1 MNTDRPLLGIL
12 LMLGFCLVATLADGI
27 SKLLGAS
34 LSVGLIVAVRFGV
47 QGAVLLPIALATK
60 RNTFVTGRTL
70 GLVIIRTLLH
80 ISGTFVM
87 ITALQYLPLADAL
100 AIVFVMPFFMLF
112 LGWAFLGEHVGKH
125 RFLAV
130 CAGFIGTILVFQP
143 SFAAVGWPAAL
154 PLLVAVLFALFILV
168 TRKISAK
175 TDPIG
180 IQALSGL
187 IAMPVLIP
195 LLLFGDVAGIGNLTI
210 TQPELTELYLLG
222 AVGLLGTLGH
232 LLMAWSIKLAPT
244 ATLAAIQYAEIP
256 FATLFGWLLFRDL
269 PNGLAAIGITI
280 TIVAGLYVIQR
291 ERANARRLLQEP
303 T

>member
-60 RNTFVTGRTL
+60 RKTFVTGRTL

-112 LGWAFLGEHVGKH
+112 LGWAFLGEHVGKP

-187 IAMPVLIP
+187 IAMPVLVP

-210 TQPELTELYLLG
+210 TQPEQTELYLLG

>member
-60 RNTFVTGRTL
+60 RKTFVTGRTL

-112 LGWAFLGEHVGKH
+112 LGWAFLGEHVGKP

>member
-60 RNTFVTGRTL
+60 RKTFVTGRTL

-87 ITALQYLPLADAL
+87 ITALQCLPLADAL

-187 IAMPVLIP
+187 IAMPVLVP

-210 TQPELTELYLLG
+210 THPAPSELYLLG

>member
-60 RNTFVTGRTL
+60 RKTFVTGRTL

-195 LLLFGDVAGIGNLTI
+195 LLLLGDVAGIGNLTI

>member
-60 RNTFVTGRTL
+60 RKTFVTGRTL

-195 LLLFGDVAGIGNLTI
+195 LLLFGDVAGVGNLTI
-210 TQPELTELYLLG
+210 TQPAPSELYLLG
-222 AVGLLGTLGH
+222 TVGLLGTLGH

>member
-60 RNTFVTGRTL
+60 RKTYVTGRTL

-180 IQALSGL
+180 IQALS
-187 IAMPVLIP
+187 
-195 LLLFGDVAGIGNLTI
+195 
-210 TQPELTELYLLG
+210 
-222 AVGLLGTLGH
+222 
-232 LLMAWSIKLAPT
+232 
-244 ATLAAIQYAEIP
+244 
-256 FATLFGWLLFRDL
+256 R
-269 PNGLAAIGITI
+269 
-280 TIVAGLYVIQR
+280 
-291 ERANARRLLQEP
+291 
-303 T
+303 

>member
-60 RNTFVTGRTL
+60 RKTYVTGRTL

-112 LGWAFLGEHVGKH
+112 LGWAFLGEHVGRH

-210 TQPELTELYLLG
+210 THPALTELYLLG

>member
-34 LSVGLIVAVRFGV
+34 LSVGLIVAVRFSV

-60 RNTFVTGRTL
+60 RKTYVTGRTL

-100 AIVFVMPFFMLF
+100 AIVFVMPFFMLV
-112 LGWAFLGEHVGKH
+112 LGWAFLDEHVGKH

-143 SFAAVGWPAAL
+143 SFVAVGWPAAL

-187 IAMPVLIP
+187 IAMPVLVP

-210 TQPELTELYLLG
+210 TQPAPSELYLLG

-244 ATLAAIQYAEIP
+244 ATLATIQYAEIP

>member
-60 RNTFVTGRTL
+60 RKTFVTGRTL

-195 LLLFGDVAGIGNLTI
+195 LLLFGDVAGVGNLTI
-210 TQPELTELYLLG
+210 TQPAPSELYLLG